1 MEPALWFYGM
11 KTTLEL
17 PDELMR
23 AVKIRAAE
31 RNQRLKDVV
40 ADALRAA
47 LAAPAAAPVDA
58 LDPVQQLARRFVF
71 LPDGTVENPQAWADP
86 AYFSALD
93 ALRTESRREPL
104 PNPFESG

>member
-1 MEPALWFYGM
+1 M

-93 ALRTESRREPL
+93 ALRAESRRESL
-104 PNPFESG
+104 PNPFEPG

>member
-1 MEPALWFYGM
+1 M

-31 RNQRLKDVV
+31 RNLRLKDVV

-47 LAAPAAAPVDA
+47 LAAPAATSAEP
-58 LDPVQQLARRFVF
+58 LDPVQQLAHRLVF
-71 LPDGTVENPQAWADP
+71 LPDGTVENPQARADQS
-86 AYFSALD
+86 YFDALD
-93 ALRTESRREPL
+93 ALRADSRREPL
-104 PNPFESG
+104 ANPFEPG

>member
-1 MEPALWFYGM
+1 M
-11 KTTLEL
+11 KTTIEL

-47 LAAPAAAPVDA
+47 LVAPAAAPTEP
-58 LDPVQQLARRFVF
+58 LDPVQAFGRRLVF
-71 LPDGTVENPQAWADP
+71 RPDGSVENPGAWADE
-86 AYFSALD
+86 AYIQALED
-93 ALRTESRREPL
+93 MRAESRSKPL
-104 PNPFESG
+104 HDPFGQA

>member
-1 MEPALWFYGM
+1 M

-31 RNQRLKDVV
+31 RNLKLKEVV

-47 LAAPAAAPVDA
+47 LAAPAGALAGP
-58 LDPVQQLARRFVF
+58 LDPVEALARRLVF
-71 LPDGTVENPQAWADP
+71 LPDGTVSNPDGLDDATYFDTLEVARAD
-86 AYFSALD
+86 
-93 ALRTESRREPL
+93 SRREPVR
-104 PNPFESG
+104 NPFESA

>member
-1 MEPALWFYGM
+1 M

-40 ADALRAA
+40 ADALRDA
-47 LAAPAAAPVDA
+47 LAAPVNAPA
-58 LDPVQQLARRFVF
+58 QPLDPVQQLARRLVF
-71 LPDGTVENPQAWADP
+71 LPDGSVENPQAWADP
-86 AYFSALD
+86 AYFSALE
-93 ALRTESRREPL
+93 ALRADSRREPP
-104 PNPFESG
+104 PNPFAPG